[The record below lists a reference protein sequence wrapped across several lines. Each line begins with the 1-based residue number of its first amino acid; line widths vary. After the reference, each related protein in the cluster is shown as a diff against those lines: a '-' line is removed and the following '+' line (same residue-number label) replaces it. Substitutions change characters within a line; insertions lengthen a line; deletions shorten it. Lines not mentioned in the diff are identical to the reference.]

1 MGWGSVDVE
10 RQEKWKLTQ
19 AHRGGLPSVRGSFC
33 VSASDRKAVSSGR
46 RTMKEKELFY
56 TLLSL
61 EV

>member
-19 AHRGGLPSVRGSFC
+19 THCGGLLSVRGSFC
-33 VSASDRKAVSSGR
+33 VGASDGKAVS
-46 RTMKEKELFY
+46 TMKEKELFY
-56 TLLSL
+56 MLLSL